1 MTKLKN
7 LLSGLF
13 AKPATGA
20 VVVGP
25 QMWSRTVIYMSADP
39 IIVAARRA
47 IENLDMAEE
56 LAALDQ
62 FDSVMDCIRR
72 AKSDLM
78 AGLPDAKLMTPTTAS
93 KE

>member
-1 MTKLKN
+1 MPSKLKN

-25 QMWSRTVIYMSADP
+25 QMFSRTVVYMSADP

-47 IENLDMAEE
+47 IEDLDMAEE

-62 FDSVMDCIRR
+62 FDSVMDCLKR
-72 AKSDLM
+72 AKADLM
-78 AGLPDAKLMTPTTAS
+78 AGLPDARLITETA
-93 KE
+93 KQ